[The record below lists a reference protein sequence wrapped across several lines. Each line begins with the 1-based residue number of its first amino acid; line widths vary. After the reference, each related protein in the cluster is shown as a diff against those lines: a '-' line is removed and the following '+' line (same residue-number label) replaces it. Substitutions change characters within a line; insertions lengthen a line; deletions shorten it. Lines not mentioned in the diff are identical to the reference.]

1 MSKILKKR
9 TPDQCRSHHQKL
21 QIKCQN
27 DLASIMREVNQKIK
41 KAVAEEYVN
50 KQSRV
55 KKNEFDKMIEL
66 STFRKGQAL
75 EVVSR

>member
-1 MSKILKKR
+1 
-9 TPDQCRSHHQKL
+9 
-21 QIKCQN
+21 
-27 DLASIMREVNQKIK
+27 MREVNQKIK

-50 KQSRV
+50 EQSRV
-55 KKNEFDKMIEL
+55 KKSEFDKMIEL